1 MNIDNLVKYSLEAN
15 QLLIT
20 YRSGWDFIGKDRA
33 ETVAYHSFY
42 TAVLAHWISLEERK
56 QYPHIDPHR
65 TLLIPLFHDL
75 HEVRTGDPNSV
86 YKTYFPRHKE
96 SEARASR
103 DQIRRTEPDT
113 KVKLLRYH
121 FDFES
126 HSTLAGKIAK
136 DADWLQMIFMAKKFL
151 DEDFPLAQR
160 WIDGTREKL
169 RTKTAQDIAAK
180 IINTDNVDLET
191 IWPRLNA
198 HECFLTGVLAFVLT
212 DPKTNDPEESA
223 FCALIPFIRLVAEI
237 TALSIGLKPPIDNDY
252 HFSETALITAAN
264 ANNLQFIIRAAKKD
278 KDITL
283 TRRQLEYIASQIK
296 TEPAR
301 ELAARFMSPE
311 IKKVVWW
318 EQ

>member
-1 MNIDNLVKYSLEAN
+1 MNIDNLVKYALEAN

-33 ETVAYHSFY
+33 ETVAQHSLY
-42 TAVLAHWISLEERK
+42 ASAVAYWIALEEK
-56 QYPHIDPHR
+56 QQYPHIDMLR

-75 HEVRTGDPNSV
+75 HEVRTGDLNPV
-86 YKTYFPRHKE
+86 YKTYFPRNKE

-151 DEDFPLAQR
+151 DEGFVLAKQN
-160 WIDGTREKL
+160 WIDNTAKKL
-169 RTKTAQDIAAK
+169 RTKTAQDIAVK
-180 IINTDNVDLET
+180 IINTKSTDFEM
-191 IWPRLNA
+191 IWPRLCA

-212 DPKTNDPEESA
+212 DPKIYDPEEAA
-223 FCALIPFIRLVAEI
+223 FCALIPFIRRAIKVA
-237 TALSIGLKPPIDNDY
+237 ALNIGLKPPIDPEY
-252 HFSETALITAAN
+252 SFTEAALVMAAD
-264 ANNLQFIIRAAKKD
+264 AHNLQFIVRAAKKD
-278 KDITL
+278 KDVTPNQ
-283 TRRQLEYIASQIK
+283 RRLEYLASQIK
-296 TEPAR
+296 TELAR
-301 ELAARFMSPE
+301 ELAARFMSPD
-311 IKKVVWW
+311 IQSVAWW
-318 EQ
+318 E

>member
-33 ETVAYHSFY
+33 ETVAYHSFC
-42 TAVLAHWISLEERK
+42 AAALAYWIALEEK
-56 QYPHIDPHR
+56 QEYPHIDLLKTP
-65 TLLIPLFHDL
+65 LIPLFHDL
-75 HEVRTGDPNSV
+75 HEVRTGDLNPV
-86 YKTYFPRHKE
+86 YKSYFPRHKE

-113 KVKLLRYH
+113 KVKFLRYH
-121 FDFES
+121 FDFEV
-126 HSTLAGKIAK
+126 HSSLAGKIAK

-180 IINTDNVDLET
+180 IMDAEINIET
-191 IWPRLNA
+191 IWPRLSA

-212 DPKTNDPEESA
+212 DPKTNDPEENA
-223 FCALIPFIRLVAEI
+223 FCALIPFIRLVAET
-237 TALSIGLKPPIDNDY
+237 TALNIGLKPPVDPGY
-252 HFSETALITAAN
+252 QFTETALITAAD
-264 ANNLQFIIRAAKKD
+264 ANNLQFIIRTAKKD
-278 KDITL
+278 SDLNL
-283 TRRQLEYIASQIK
+283 TERQIKYIAAQIK

-301 ELAARFMSPE
+301 ELAVRFMSPE
-311 IKKVVWW
+311 IKNIAWW
-318 EQ
+318 E

>member
-1 MNIDNLVKYSLEAN
+1 MNIDNLVKYALEAN

-33 ETVAYHSFY
+33 ETVAQHSLY
-42 TAVLAHWISLEERK
+42 ASVMAYWIALEEK
-56 QYPHIDPHR
+56 QQYPHIDMLR

-96 SEARASR
+96 SEAKAFRN
-103 DQIRRTEPDT
+103 QIQRTEPDT

-126 HSTLAGKIAK
+126 RSTLAGKIAK
-136 DADWLQMIFMAKKFL
+136 DADRLQMIFMAKKFL

-169 RTKTAQDIAAK
+169 QTKTAQDLAVK
-180 IINTDNVDLET
+180 IINTESTDFDM
-191 IWPRLNA
+191 IWPRLCA

-212 DPKTNDPEESA
+212 DPKINDPEEAA
-223 FCALIPFIRLVAEI
+223 FCALIPFIRRA
-237 TALSIGLKPPIDNDY
+237 TKAAALNIGLKPPIDPEY
-252 HFSETALITAAN
+252 SFTEAALAIAAD
-264 ANNLQFIIRAAKKD
+264 AHNLQIIVRAAKKD
-278 KDITL
+278 KDIIL
-283 TRRQLEYIASQIK
+283 THRQLEYLASQIK
-296 TEPAR
+296 TETAR
-301 ELAARFMSPE
+301 ELAARFMSPD
-311 IKKVVWW
+311 IQNVAWW